1 MLMTAIADITGKPKQ
16 ALLGIV
22 LFLSD
27 TPLVAFE
34 QAHCTVAKN
43 RAELHPNMGSHA
55 TAFPVCLL
63 SCSA

>member
-16 ALLGIV
+16 ALLGLV
-22 LFLSD
+22 LPLSYNL
-27 TPLVAFE
+27 LVGFE
-34 QAHCTVAKN
+34 QARCTEN
-43 RAELHPNMGSHA
+43 RAELHPDMGSHA